1 MNTKDNF
8 AITAFRVLITSISIA
23 IMFPFVEH
31 TSNASFYV
39 TIIVFVL
46 GKFVEIVFSLSS
58 RPLKIMFKYY
68 VAYIFLSIVIISMCF
83 FSFLET
89 NMTTESSAGFNL
101 ILYCCTIALGF
112 FDMFEFIYCTV
123 KLYATIK
130 TLKINESNRKE
141 KICQREK
148 LF

>member
-58 RPLKIMFKYY
+58 RPLKIMFK
-68 VAYIFLSIVIISMCF
+68 
-83 FSFLET
+83 
-89 NMTTESSAGFNL
+89 
-101 ILYCCTIALGF
+101 
-112 FDMFEFIYCTV
+112 
-123 KLYATIK
+123 
-130 TLKINESNRKE
+130 
-141 KICQREK
+141 
-148 LF
+148 